1 MTFPNKTHDFF
12 GRLLPVEIALG
23 IHGRSGISFI
33 FWPSLSKFH
42 FFSLPR
48 APGNEN
54 KLVARSTNLG
64 PNMCATGPKL
74 KVLPTSARRA
84 MCRQGCPGR
93 LGFTTHNKREATIC
107 IWTHNEDPY
116 AWVIPGAEHYIMMS
130 WNLMHQ
136 VLTELRFRFSIR
148 ICICNC
154 NGHPF
159 SWVITGAEYC
169 DDELEA
175 DTSESILS

>member
-1 MTFPNKTHDFF
+1 MGENTLFFFNISDMLGIPIFVSSRKHMTFPNKTHDFF

-64 PNMCATGPKL
+64 PNMCATGPKP
-74 KVLPTSARRA
+74 KVLPTSARRG

-93 LGFTTHNKREATIC
+93 LVFTTHNKREATTYQNILF
-107 IWTHNEDPY
+107 TEHLNGPY
-116 AWVIPGAEHYIMMS
+116 GPYEQLLWDILSPNKLPDYRVFDENS
-130 WNLMHQ
+130 
-136 VLTELRFRFSIR
+136 RFRR
-148 ICICNC
+148 RP
-154 NGHPF
+154 G
-159 SWVITGAEYC
+159 
-169 DDELEA
+169 
-175 DTSESILS
+175 